1 MKLTASIAALLAV
14 ATFGAVEAAPVKENQ
29 GQLHIPLSG
38 NPHFTRNATASVLR
52 AKSKYAKYVTHAFSG
67 TGVVPMTDHLY
78 DVMYYGEVQIGTPP
92 QTLKLD
98 FDTGSSDLWIAS
110 SICTNC
116 SPKQT
121 KFDPNKSSTYKKDG
135 RAWQIGY
142 GDGSK
147 ASGILGT
154 DTVNLGGL
162 AIKDQTIELARQISG
177 NFEDG
182 SIDGLLG
189 LGFDSITSV
198 RGVKTPVDNLI
209 SQRLISKP
217 IFGVYLGKQ
226 SEGGGGEYVF
236 GGYNEAHIGGPLTT
250 VKVDNSQGWY
260 SVNVESTKIGG
271 RQVGGSFSGILD
283 TGTTLLLLTDS
294 YAKKIAAAYGARD
307 NYDGTFT
314 IDCDTSKLP
323 PLEFTLGGAQFQV
336 PSDSLIYT
344 QYRGQ
349 CIAGFGYGGLPFAI
363 IGDTFLKNNYV
374 IFNQGVPEVQI
385 APAKH

>member
-14 ATFGAVEAAPVKENQ
+14 ATFGSVEAAPVKAEQ
-29 GQLHIPLSG
+29 GQLHIPLAG

-52 AKSKYAKYVTHAFSG
+52 AKSKYAKYVAHAFSG

-78 DVMYYGEVQIGTPP
+78 DVMYYGEIQIGTPP

-98 FDTGSSDLWIAS
+98 FDTGSSDLWITS
-110 SICTNC
+110 TSCTNC

-121 KFDPNKSSTYKKDG
+121 KFDPSKSTTYKKDG
-135 RAWQIGY
+135 RPWQIGY

-154 DTVNLGGL
+154 DTVRLGDL
-162 AIKDQTIELARQISG
+162 AITGQTIELAKQISG

-189 LGFDSITSV
+189 LGFNTITSV
-198 RGVKTPVDNLI
+198 RGTKTPVDNLI
-209 SQRLISKP
+209 SQKLIDKP

-236 GGYNEAHIGGPLTT
+236 GGYNKDHIAGELTT

-260 SVNVESTKIGG
+260 SVNVASTTIGG
-271 RQVGGSFSGILD
+271 KQVGGSFDGILD

-307 NYDGTFT
+307 NGDGTFT
-314 IDCDTSKLP
+314 INCDTSKLQ
-323 PLEFTLGGAQFQV
+323 PLQFTLGGAQFEV
-336 PSDSLIYT
+336 PSDSLIYAK
-344 QYRGQ
+344 QGNQ

-385 APAKH
+385 AAAKH